1 MEIAAGKFKAKC
13 LKILEEVG
21 DLYPEII
28 ITKRGIPM
36 AKLVGIGEKSKGKYF
51 GCAKETIIFKGDL
64 LSPINE
70 KWSGDEG

>member
-21 DLYPEII
+21 EIYPEIT

-36 AKLVGIGEKSKGKYF
+36 AKLIPIGNKSKVQYF